1 MKFTKMHGIG
11 NDYVYVDCTKK
22 ELKDPAE
29 ISKIVS
35 DRHFGIG
42 SDGLILIGS
51 SDRADFRM
59 NIYNA
64 DGSQAEMCGN
74 GIRCVAKY
82 VYDYGLTDKDEISV
96 DTLAGIN
103 TCRNMNLKCLR
114 CTGASVRTGQ
124 RNSFISTKSRLIKG
138 NVDAGLHIRAFLR
151 KILLM
156 ESAEAV
162 AAVKATSAKS
172 TVKAATVTG
181 EMLICAIT
189 AETAAFAVT
198 AVEHISED
206 ITKNIVHVFTVKMKF
221 LIAAIA
227 ATLESAES
235 TGARISSC
243 LKRGMTKLIIHFF
256 LLWIT

>member
-1 MKFTKMHGIG
+1 
-11 NDYVYVDCTKK
+11 
-22 ELKDPAE
+22 
-29 ISKIVS
+29 
-35 DRHFGIG
+35 
-42 SDGLILIGS
+42 
-51 SDRADFRM
+51 
-59 NIYNA
+59 
-64 DGSQAEMCGN
+64 
-74 GIRCVAKY
+74 
-82 VYDYGLTDKDEISV
+82 
-96 DTLAGIN
+96 
-103 TCRNMNLKCLR
+103 MNLKCLR
-114 CTGASVRTGQ
+114 CTGSSVRTGQ
-124 RNSFISTKSRLIKG
+124 RDPFICTKSCLIKG

-162 AAVKATSAKS
+162 ATVKATSAKS

-181 EMLICAIT
+181 EMLICAIA

-206 ITKNIVHVFTVKMKF
+206 ITKNIVHIFTVKMKF

-235 TGARISSC
+235 TGTCAGSRISSC
-243 LKRGMTKLIIHFF
+243 FKCGMTKLIIHFF